1 LFALT
6 PGPLCLAPLGRSCDQ
21 RGAPLANYR
30 VVVMSDERDPL
41 GGRRGT
47 VFAVMTV
54 ALIVLTIVMVTV
66 IIPWVD
72 SVARPS

>member
-1 LFALT
+1 
-6 PGPLCLAPLGRSCDQ
+6 
-21 RGAPLANYR
+21 
-30 VVVMSDERDPL
+30 VSDEQDPL
-41 GGRRGT
+41 RGRRGT

>member
-1 LFALT
+1 MSRSVGPDLFTRACCAACHLSST
-6 PGPLCLAPLGRSCDQ
+6 
-21 RGAPLANYR
+21 
-30 VVVMSDERDPL
+30 VVSDEQDPL
-41 GGRRGT
+41 RGRRGT